1 MPPTALLYL
10 LRFRINLLIEA
21 FPKNPL
27 GDFSNHFFDAGLLK
41 RTKKELPNNY
51 RESLI
56 KKIIKKS
63 LKRFLRKT
71 FYRKFVL
78 SRRRHKHSRRGYI
91 SN

>member
-27 GDFSNHFFDAGLLK
+27 GDFSNHFFDAGLQK

-63 LKRFLRKT
+63 LKDSKENFL
-71 FYRKFVL
+71 
-78 SRRRHKHSRRGYI
+78 
-91 SN
+91 